1 MSPQGRHHKETGGVS
16 MEPPPAPVL
25 ELLAAAV
32 SSQHCQQCVL
42 GQYPVGFT
50 GLDNMG
56 NPIPKNISLNVVI
69 HSLFMMYLHAEF
81 QDAGEQVVSSPAAC
95 S

>member
-1 MSPQGRHHKETGGVS
+1 MNSIQVTPKRKRMYAEWASQEWKMSPQGSHHKETGGYS

-32 SSQHCQQCVL
+32 SSQHCQQCFL

-50 GLDNMG
+50 GLGSMG
-56 NPIPKNISLNVVI
+56 NPIAKKSL
-69 HSLFMMYLHAEF
+69 
-81 QDAGEQVVSSPAAC
+81 
-95 S
+95 